1 MKLLITVIV
10 VFIIIVYG
18 YTFIHYKKKRRQSMD
33 HVQEFHEKYK
43 IKKSNINETVSDRLS
58 SANTNTN
65 TNADTNT
72 NTNTNTYQSIDFID
86 KDEFVSD
93 IRSEVR
99 EHSGKNNSQTVP
111 KKKLQF

>member
-18 YTFIHYKKKRRQSMD
+18 YTYIHYKKKRRQSMD

-65 TNADTNT
+65 E
-72 NTNTNTYQSIDFID
+72 SIDFID

>member
-43 IKKSNINETVSDRLS
+43 IKKSNINETVSNRLS
-58 SANTNTN
+58 STNTN
-65 TNADTNT
+65 TNAD
-72 NTNTNTYQSIDFID
+72 TNTNTYQSIDFID

-99 EHSGKNNSQTVP
+99 EHSEKNNSQTVP

>member
-1 MKLLITVIV
+1 MKLLITLIV

-18 YTFIHYKKKRRQSMD
+18 YTYVHYKKKRRQSMD

-58 SANTNTN
+58 SAN

>member
-43 IKKSNINETVSDRLS
+43 IKKSNINETLSNRLS
-58 SANTNTN
+58 STNTN
-65 TNADTNT
+65 TNAD
-72 NTNTNTYQSIDFID
+72 TNTNTYQSIDFID

-99 EHSGKNNSQTVP
+99 EHSEKNNSQTVP

>member
-1 MKLLITVIV
+1 
-10 VFIIIVYG
+10 
-18 YTFIHYKKKRRQSMD
+18 MD

-43 IKKSNINETVSDRLS
+43 IKKSNINETDRLS

-65 TNADTNT
+65 AD
-72 NTNTNTYQSIDFID
+72 TNTNTYQSIDFID

-99 EHSGKNNSQTVP
+99 EHSGKNKSQTVP

>member
-1 MKLLITVIV
+1 
-10 VFIIIVYG
+10 
-18 YTFIHYKKKRRQSMD
+18 MD

-43 IKKSNINETVSDRLS
+43 IKKSNINETDRLS

-65 TNADTNT
+65 ADTNTNT

>member
-18 YTFIHYKKKRRQSMD
+18 YTYIHYKKKRRQSMD

-58 SANTNTN
+58 SANTNAN
-65 TNADTNT
+65 ANADTNI
-72 NTNTNTYQSIDFID
+72 YQSIDFID

>member
-10 VFIIIVYG
+10 VFLIIVYG
-18 YTFIHYKKKRRQSMD
+18 YTYIRYKKKRRQSMN

-43 IKKSNINETVSDRLS
+43 NKKSNINKAASDHQLF
-58 SANTNTN
+58 ANTNTDI
-65 TNADTNT
+65 DTDS
-72 NTNTNTYQSIDFID
+72 YQPIDFMD

-93 IRSEVR
+93 IQSEIR
-99 EHSGKNNSQTVP
+99 EQAGKYNNAQTVS

>member
-18 YTFIHYKKKRRQSMD
+18 YTYIHYKKKRRQSMD

-43 IKKSNINETVSDRLS
+43 IKKSNI
-58 SANTNTN
+58 
-65 TNADTNT
+65 
-72 NTNTNTYQSIDFID
+72 
-86 KDEFVSD
+86 FVSD

>member
-18 YTFIHYKKKRRQSMD
+18 YTYIHYKKKRRQSMD

-43 IKKSNINETVSDRLS
+43 IKKSNINETISDRLS

-65 TNADTNT
+65 TNAD
-72 NTNTNTYQSIDFID
+72 TNTYQSIDFID

-99 EHSGKNNSQTVP
+99 EHSGKNDSQTVP

>member
-18 YTFIHYKKKRRQSMD
+18 YTYIHYKKKRRQSMD

-43 IKKSNINETVSDRLS
+43 IKKSNIKETVSDHLS

-65 TNADTNT
+65 TDTNI
-72 NTNTNTYQSIDFID
+72 YQSIDFID

>member
-1 MKLLITVIV
+1 
-10 VFIIIVYG
+10 
-18 YTFIHYKKKRRQSMD
+18 MD

>member
-18 YTFIHYKKKRRQSMD
+18 YTYIRYKKKRRQSMN

-43 IKKSNINETVSDRLS
+43 NKKSNINKAASDHQLF
-58 SANTNTN
+58 ANTNTN
-65 TNADTNT
+65 TDIDTDS
-72 NTNTNTYQSIDFID
+72 YQPIDFMD

-93 IRSEVR
+93 IQSEIR
-99 EHSGKNNSQTVP
+99 EQAGKYNNAQTVS

>member
-10 VFIIIVYG
+10 VFLIIVYG
-18 YTFIHYKKKRRQSMD
+18 YTYIRYKQKRRQSID

-43 IKKSNINETVSDRLS
+43 NKKSNINKAVSNHQLS
-58 SANTNTN
+58 PNTNI
-65 TNADTNT
+65 NADIDTDL
-72 NTNTNTYQSIDFID
+72 YLPIDFMD

-93 IRSEVR
+93 IQSEIH
-99 EHSGKNNSQTVP
+99 EQAGKYNVQTVP

>member
-43 IKKSNINETVSDRLS
+43 IKKSNINETISNRLS
-58 SANTNTN
+58 SANTN
-65 TNADTNT
+65 ADT

>member
-10 VFIIIVYG
+10 VFLIIMYG
-18 YTFIHYKKKRRQSMD
+18 YAYIRYKKKRRQPMD

-43 IKKSNINETVSDRLS
+43 DHSVCV
-58 SANTNTN
+58 NTD
-65 TNADTNT
+65 A
-72 NTNTNTYQSIDFID
+72 NTYQPIDFMD

-93 IRSEVR
+93 IQSEVR
-99 EHSGKNNSQTVP
+99 EQTGTNSPQTVP

>member
-10 VFIIIVYG
+10 VFLIIVYG
-18 YTFIHYKKKRRQSMD
+18 YTYIRYKKKRRQSMN

-43 IKKSNINETVSDRLS
+43 NKKSNINKATSDHQLF
-58 SANTNTN
+58 ANTNTN
-65 TNADTNT
+65 TDIDTDS
-72 NTNTNTYQSIDFID
+72 YQPIDFMD

-93 IRSEVR
+93 IQSEIR
-99 EHSGKNNSQTVP
+99 EQTGKYNNAQTVS

>member
-18 YTFIHYKKKRRQSMD
+18 YTYIHYKKKSRQSMD

-58 SANTNTN
+58 SANTN
-65 TNADTNT
+65 ADT

>member
-43 IKKSNINETVSDRLS
+43 IKKSNINETVSNRLS
-58 SANTNTN
+58 STNTNTN

-72 NTNTNTYQSIDFID
+72 YQSIDFVD

>member
-10 VFIIIVYG
+10 VFLIIVYG
-18 YTFIHYKKKRRQSMD
+18 YTYIRYKKKRRQSMN

-43 IKKSNINETVSDRLS
+43 NKKSNINKAASNHQL
-58 SANTNTN
+58 SANTNTD
-65 TNADTNT
+65 DTDS
-72 NTNTNTYQSIDFID
+72 YQPIDFMD

-93 IRSEVR
+93 IQSEVR
-99 EHSGKNNSQTVP
+99 EQAGKYNAQTVS

>member
-18 YTFIHYKKKRRQSMD
+18 YTYIHYKKKRRQSMA

-43 IKKSNINETVSDRLS
+43 IKKSNETVSDRLS

-65 TNADTNT
+65 AD
-72 NTNTNTYQSIDFID
+72 TNTYQSIDFID

>member
-65 TNADTNT
+65 AD
-72 NTNTNTYQSIDFID
+72 TNTYQSIDFID

-111 KKKLQF
+111 RKKLQF

>member
-10 VFIIIVYG
+10 VFIIIAYG
-18 YTFIHYKKKRRQSMD
+18 YTYIHYKKKRRQSTD

-65 TNADTNT
+65 AD
-72 NTNTNTYQSIDFID
+72 TNTYQSIDFID

-99 EHSGKNNSQTVP
+99 EHSEKNNSQTVP

>member
-10 VFIIIVYG
+10 VFLIIVYG
-18 YTFIHYKKKRRQSMD
+18 YTYIRYKKKRRQSMN

-43 IKKSNINETVSDRLS
+43 NKKSNINKVASDQQL
-58 SANTNTN
+58 SANTNTDI
-65 TNADTNT
+65 DTDS
-72 NTNTNTYQSIDFID
+72 YQPIDFMD

-93 IRSEVR
+93 IQSEVR
-99 EHSGKNNSQTVP
+99 EQAGKYNAQTVS

>member
-58 SANTNTN
+58 SANTNADTN
-65 TNADTNT
+65 TNT

-93 IRSEVR
+93 IRSDVR

-111 KKKLQF
+111 RKKLQF

>member
-18 YTFIHYKKKRRQSMD
+18 YTYIHYKKKRRQSMD

-65 TNADTNT
+65 TNTNAD
-72 NTNTNTYQSIDFID
+72 TNTYQSIDFID

-99 EHSGKNNSQTVP
+99 EHSEKNNSQTVP

>member
-43 IKKSNINETVSDRLS
+43 IKKSNINETVSNRLS
-58 SANTNTN
+58 STNTN

-72 NTNTNTYQSIDFID
+72 YQSIDFVD

-93 IRSEVR
+93 IRSKVR

>member
-43 IKKSNINETVSDRLS
+43 IKKSNINETSVIRKYKYKYKCR
-58 SANTNTN
+58 
-65 TNADTNT
+65 
-72 NTNTNTYQSIDFID
+72 YQYIS
-86 KDEFVSD
+86 V
-93 IRSEVR
+93 
-99 EHSGKNNSQTVP
+99 N
-111 KKKLQF
+111 

>member
-1 MKLLITVIV
+1 
-10 VFIIIVYG
+10 
-18 YTFIHYKKKRRQSMD
+18 MD

-65 TNADTNT
+65 ADTNT
-72 NTNTNTYQSIDFID
+72 KTYQSIDFID

-99 EHSGKNNSQTVP
+99 EHSEKNNSQTVP